1 MAPAAQQFVCA
12 AHIAEVQIDQEVDMP
27 KETKPTS
34 RKKKNMVP
42 RKLRFSP
49 EDEARIQARADLYA
63 GGNFSKWVRHAA
75 LECPGKDL
83 TK

>member
-1 MAPAAQQFVCA
+1 
-12 AHIAEVQIDQEVDMP
+12 MP

-49 EDEARIQARADLYA
+49 EEEARIQARADLYA

-75 LECPGKDL
+75 LECPGKVL
-83 TK
+83 TNENK